1 MLKKTISMF
10 LVFTMVYVGGAM
22 TALAAT
28 SAEKDA
34 ARAAKV
40 KAAVAKLGV
49 GTDTRVSL
57 KLKDKTKLAGY
68 IAEAGE
74 ESFVVADL
82 KTGAATTVGYP
93 AVTQIKGQNLTTGAK
108 IAIGVAVGI
117 GVVVLVILLIRL
129 NNEGA
134 FD

>member
-10 LVFTMVYVGGAM
+10 LVFTMLYVGGAM

-57 KLKDKTKLAGY
+57 KLKDKTKLEGY

-82 KTGAATTVGYP
+82 KTNATKTVTYP
-93 AVTQIKGQNLTTGAK
+93 AVAKMSGKNLSTGAW
-108 IAIGVAVGI
+108 VTI
-117 GVVVLVILLIRL
+117 GVVAAIGTVVLILLLIRL
-129 NNEGA
+129 DNEGA
-134 FD
+134 L

>member
-1 MLKKTISMF
+1 MFKKIISMF
-10 LVFTMVYVGGAM
+10 LVFTMLYVGGAM

-68 IAEAGE
+68 IAEASE

-82 KTGAATTVGYP
+82 KTGAATTVVYP
-93 AVTQIKGQNLTTGAK
+93 AVTQIKGHNLSTGAK
-108 IAIGVAVGI
+108 IAIGAAI
-117 GVVVLVILLIRL
+117 GVGVLVLILILIRL
-129 NNEGA
+129 DNEGA
-134 FD
+134 FN

>member
-57 KLKDKTKLAGY
+57 KLKDKTKLEGY

-82 KTGAATTVGYP
+82 KTNAATTVTYP
-93 AVTQIKGQNLTTGAK
+93 AVAKMSGKNLSTGAW
-108 IAIGVAVGI
+108 VTI
-117 GVVVLVILLIRL
+117 GVVAAIGTVLLILLLIRL
-129 NNEGA
+129 DNEGGL
-134 FD
+134 

>member
-1 MLKKTISMF
+1 MLKKTVSTLLIFS
-10 LVFTMVYVGGAM
+10 LVYVGTVI
-22 TALAAT
+22 TALAGST
-28 SAEKDA
+28 TEKDA

-74 ESFVVADL
+74 DSFVVADL
-82 KTGAATTVGYP
+82 KTGEATTVVYP
-93 AVTQIKGQNLTTGAK
+93 SVTQIKGQNLSTGAK
-108 IAIGVAVGI
+108 IAIGAAIGI
-117 GVVVLVILLIRL
+117 GVLVLILILIRL
-129 NNEGA
+129 DNEGA
-134 FD
+134 FS

>member
-1 MLKKTISMF
+1 MLKKTISSLLMF
-10 LVFTMVYVGGAM
+10 SLIYVNVAT
-22 TALAAT
+22 TALAST
-28 SAEKDA
+28 AEKDA

-57 KLKDKTKLAGY
+57 KLKDKTKLVGY

-82 KTGAATTVGYP
+82 KTGAATTVAYP
-93 AVTQIKGQNLTTGAK
+93 AVAKMTGKNLSTGAK
-108 IAIGVAVGI
+108 IAIGAAI
-117 GVVVLVILLIRL
+117 GVGVLVLILILVRL
-129 NNEGA
+129 DNEGA

>member
-10 LVFTMVYVGGAM
+10 LVFTMVYIGGAM

-57 KLKDKTKLAGY
+57 KLKDKTKVEGY
-68 IAEAGE
+68 ISEAGE

-82 KTGAATTVGYP
+82 KTNAPTTVTYP
-93 AVTQIKGQNLTTGAK
+93 AVAKMSGKNLSTGAWVT
-108 IAIGVAVGI
+108 IGVLAAVGT
-117 GVVVLVILLIRL
+117 VVLIILLIRL

>member
-1 MLKKTISMF
+1 MFKKTISMF
-10 LVFTMVYVGGAM
+10 LIFTMLYVGGAM

-40 KAAVAKLGV
+40 KAAVAKLGG
-49 GTDTRVSL
+49 GTGTRVSL
-57 KLKDKTKLAGY
+57 KLEDKTKLAGY

-82 KTGAATTVGYP
+82 KTGAATTVAYP
-93 AVTQIKGQNLTTGAK
+93 AVAKMTGKNLSTGAWVT
-108 IAIGVAVGI
+108 IGVLAAIGT
-117 GVVVLVILLIRL
+117 VVLVLLLIRL
-129 NNEGA
+129 GNEGA

>member
-1 MLKKTISMF
+1 MFKKTISMF
-10 LVFTMVYVGGAM
+10 LIFTMLYVGGAM

-57 KLKDKTKLAGY
+57 KLKDKTKLEGY
-68 IAEAGE
+68 ISEAGE
-74 ESFVVADL
+74 ESFVVANL
-82 KTGAATTVGYP
+82 KTGAATTVAYP
-93 AVTQIKGQNLTTGAK
+93 AVAKMTGKNLSTGAK
-108 IAIGVAVGI
+108 IAIGAAI
-117 GVVVLVILLIRL
+117 GVGVLVLILILIPL
-129 NNEGA
+129 KNEGA

>member
-1 MLKKTISMF
+1 MFKKTISMF
-10 LVFTMVYVGGAM
+10 LVFTMLYVGGAM

-82 KTGAATTVGYP
+82 KTGAATTVAYP
-93 AVTQIKGQNLTTGAK
+93 AVAKMTGKNLSTGAWVT
-108 IAIGVAVGI
+108 IGVLAAVGTVI
-117 GVVVLVILLIRL
+117 LIILLIRL

>member
-1 MLKKTISMF
+1 MLKKTICSL
-10 LVFTMVYVGGAM
+10 LVFSLVYINVAT
-22 TALAAT
+22 TASA
-28 SAEKDA
+28 SIAEKDA

-57 KLKDKTKLAGY
+57 KLKDKTKVEGY

-82 KTGAATTVGYP
+82 KTGAATTVIYP
-93 AVTQIKGQNLTTGAK
+93 SVTQIKGQNLSTGTK
-108 IAIGVAVGI
+108 IAIGAAI
-117 GVVVLVILLIRL
+117 GVGVLVLVLILIRL